1 MLPPV
6 VAALVCFLQ
15 NWSLTSWLTTEML
28 PFQPVDVVKHKV
40 TMETL
45 SRGPGRGGSKIS
57 SWNNH
62 WLSKLVPFV
71 LRAEFFL
78 SFSSLPRFYLLV
90 ESWGQA
96 CLPSRV
102 LISLTCTTKNSFGVI
117 QRLPGEG
124 QAYEHGLSPSSLPLW
139 VCHISLKKTRSQ
151 NRASP
156 KCTPEHDEYS
166 IQLNFTCSNDSR
178 PTRLPYVQDTSIA
191 RCMSKFSFLKCNFL
205 QNLLAPHN
213 AASWLQKRLFCHLGL
228 K

>member
-6 VAALVCFLQ
+6 RAALVCPLQ
-15 NWSLTSWLTTEML
+15 NWSLTSWLTTEMS

-40 TMETL
+40 TMEAL
-45 SRGPGRGGSKIS
+45 SLGAGVAR
-57 SWNNH
+57 
-62 WLSKLVPFV
+62 FQ
-71 LRAEFFL
+71 AETIIDSQNWYPSFWGLNFL
-78 SFSSLPRFYLLV
+78 SFSSLPGFYLSV

-102 LISLTCTTKNSFGVI
+102 SVSLTCTTKNSFGVI

-124 QAYEHGLSPSSLPLW
+124 QAYEHGFSPSSLPLW
-139 VCHISLKKTRSQ
+139 VCHISLKRTWSH

-178 PTRLPYVQDTSIA
+178 PTRLPYVQETSIA
-191 RCMSKFSFLKCNFL
+191 RCMSKFSFSKCNFL